1 MKKLAIALLFILLSL
16 IANGFVRGKDVGPFK
31 TPTLQSVVEQSLN
44 MVSERYGIYIKN
56 LNSGESLNIR
66 EKESFEAGSLYKL
79 WVMGAVFEKIKN
91 GDLKEDDK
99 LEVDIED
106 INKRFEISQE
116 DAEMKEGHLQFTI
129 SSAIRQMITIS
140 HNYAALML
148 LTKIS
153 STEVGNFLKKY
164 SLNSSSM
171 ELPIRTTASDLG
183 SYLEKLYLG
192 EIINKEYSEKMI
204 NLMIEQN
211 INNRLPKYLPKDTPV
226 AHKTG
231 DIGYFEHD
239 AGIIYTPKG
248 DYIIVVLTESDFPS
262 DADEKIAEL
271 SKAVY
276 EYFNKE

>member
-1 MKKLAIALLFILLSL
+1 LKKLAIALLFILLSL